1 MNLAGIIDSHPA
13 EAPALVTGSGE
24 VTSYGDLR
32 RAVAALRSRLGEEGI
47 KADDRVA
54 ILSANDRAFVVSY
67 LAILRAGAVAVPLNI
82 ISPPAELQRQLAE
95 VDVAAILVG
104 PAAKHVSGA
113 VATLT
118 GVHVVQVTGAP
129 PEVAPSAAG
138 ADDDDED
145 LDVAYVI
152 VRDSGVDD
160 AAAEVGDGSAPA
172 DADADADADAGAADA
187 GAADAAAGETEP
199 VDRRPDDLAALLFTA
214 GTAGSPRAAMLTHG
228 NLLANLDQVQRHPGR
243 AIQADDRVLG
253 VLPLSHIF
261 GLNVVLGG
269 ALYVGASVV

>member
-129 PEVAPSAAG
+129 PEAPSAAG
-138 ADDDDED
+138 ADDDDDD
-145 LDVAYVI
+145 LDVAYVN

-160 AAAEVGDGSAPA
+160 VAAEVGDGGVPAGAA
-172 DADADADADAGAADA
+172 DAAEAGADAGAAA
-187 GAADAAAGETEP
+187 GAAADAAAGETEP
-199 VDRRPDDLAALLFTA
+199 VDRRPDDLAA
-214 GTAGSPRAAMLTHG
+214 
-228 NLLANLDQVQRHPGR
+228 
-243 AIQADDRVLG
+243 
-253 VLPLSHIF
+253 
-261 GLNVVLGG
+261 
-269 ALYVGASVV
+269 